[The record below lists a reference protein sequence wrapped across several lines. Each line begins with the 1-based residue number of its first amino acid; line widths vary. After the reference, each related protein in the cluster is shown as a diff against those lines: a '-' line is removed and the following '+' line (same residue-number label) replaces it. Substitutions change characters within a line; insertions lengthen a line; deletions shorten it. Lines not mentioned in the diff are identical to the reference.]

1 MRLSFYCCHSEQ
13 PRLSLIH
20 TSVTRT
26 VKLKQLF
33 HLAARKRYAL
43 VSYRLPGA
51 ENPETIVQLS
61 EESLHWEAGCTGGF
75 VVAPFDF
82 PDSPARWVRA
92 DLQCTGFSQSA
103 RELRTG
109 NLPPHLLLA
118 LTELHQE
125 LEQPDEEQQPDLGA
139 AGAAVDLSTYLG
151 QVSSTLRAIQ
161 TGSLHKV
168 VLSRVKQVPLPPHHP
183 ADLFERLCQAY
194 PQAFVSM
201 ISIPGWGLWLGAT
214 PELLLENRGTEF
226 RTMSLA
232 GTRALSKEPRP
243 WSDKEFREQQMVT
256 DYICERMEAAGLHTS
271 VGERETIT
279 AGQVQHLRNLILA
292 SGSADVFALAKSL
305 HPTPA
310 VCGLPVQAARN
321 YLRFLEA
328 HQRRL
333 YGGFIGPVD
342 AEGHHRLYVN
352 LRSMELH
359 HSSAGLYL
367 GGGIVEG
374 SVPEAEWLETEHKA
388 ATLLRIL
395 QA

>member
-1 MRLSFYCCHSEQ
+1 MCLSFYCCHREQ

-20 TSVTRT
+20 TSITRT

-51 ENPETIVQLS
+51 ELPETCLQLS
-61 EESLHWEAGCTGGF
+61 EEVLPWESGRTGGF

-82 PDSPARWVRA
+82 PDSPARWLRA
-92 DLQCTGFSQSA
+92 DLQFTGFSQQA

-109 NLPPHLLLA
+109 SLPPHLLLA
-118 LTELHQE
+118 LTELHHD
-125 LEQPDEEQQPDLGA
+125 LEQADEEQLPELGA

-151 QVSSTLRAIQ
+151 QVAATLRAIQ

-183 ADLFERLCQAY
+183 TELFERLCQAY
-194 PQAFVSM
+194 PQAFVSLV
-201 ISIPGWGLWLGAT
+201 SIPGWGLWLGAS
-214 PELLLENRGTEF
+214 PELLLETHGKEV

-232 GTRALSKEPRP
+232 GTRALDSSPRA
-243 WSDKEFREQQMVT
+243 WSDKEFREQQLVT
-256 DYICERMEAAGLHTS
+256 DYICERLQAAGLEPQ
-271 VGERETIT
+271 VAERETIT
-279 AGQVQHLRNLILA
+279 AGQVQHLRNHIFA
-292 SGSADVFALAKSL
+292 EGEVDVFALAQSL

-333 YGGFIGPVD
+333 YGGFLGPVD

-367 GGGIVEG
+367 GGGLVAG